1 MDRRTEITRPLKL
14 VLERQTR
21 NSNATIGILF
31 NPENQWEVITLENPW
46 RNNGP
51 DSSIPTGIYKCS
63 RVNSPKFGNT
73 FEVCEVSGR
82 THILFHAGN
91 TEVDTLGCILL
102 GMTRTSEIAIGRS
115 REAFERFLNYTN
127 GIDEFELEIMDEP

>member
-1 MDRRTEITRPLKL
+1 MKL

-51 DSSIPTGIYKCS
+51 DSSIPVGNYLCR

-73 FEVCEVSGR
+73 FEVCEVPGR

-127 GIDEFELEIMDEP
+127 GIDEFELEIVEHAS